1 MTLQVMRQ
9 SWHGPDPLVCRT
21 WKVKTADADLE
32 TRGGV
37 LEKLTETTSSAA
49 SEEHRSAAAAAAT
62 ANTTPPQLFHTILR
76 APTIIYS
83 YSLATQQQQLA
94 MLLQYCCK
102 RKAQEVTPGVC
113 RPTELLLLNSFMQAP
128 SQQCYGLEYWTG
140 REVNARHAAAS
151 AFGKGKLELP
161 LDNGSITDL
170 SSVW

>member
-83 YSLATQQQQLA
+83 YSPATQQQQLA

-113 RPTELLLLNSFMQAP
+113 RPTEFIHAGTQPTVLWTGVLDREGSECTPRCCLCLWERKARAP
-128 SQQCYGLEYWTG
+128 S
-140 REVNARHAAAS
+140 
-151 AFGKGKLELP
+151 
-161 LDNGSITDL
+161 
-170 SSVW
+170 